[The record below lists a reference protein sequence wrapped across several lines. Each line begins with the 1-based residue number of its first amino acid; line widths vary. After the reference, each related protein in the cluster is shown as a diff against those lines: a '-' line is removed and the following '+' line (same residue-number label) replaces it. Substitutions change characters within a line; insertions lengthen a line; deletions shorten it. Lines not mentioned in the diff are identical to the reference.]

1 MRITTVPLEFKFL
14 AVLDQYSDSLMKIF
28 HTKGGVNGRT
38 IKNIMQPI
46 SQVGTQSYTHLLVIN
61 IQFFFF
67 LISVLYLYFFFFL
80 RITA

>member
-61 IQFFFF
+61 IQIFFFNQCF
-67 LISVLYLYFFFFL
+67 VFVFFIFF
-80 RITA
+80 